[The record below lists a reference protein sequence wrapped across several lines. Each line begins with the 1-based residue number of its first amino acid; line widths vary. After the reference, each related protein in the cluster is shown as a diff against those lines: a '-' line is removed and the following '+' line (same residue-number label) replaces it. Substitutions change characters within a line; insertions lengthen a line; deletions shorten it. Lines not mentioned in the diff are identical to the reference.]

1 MRLYLDASAI
11 IYSVEGL
18 PGFQAG
24 VADWVQV
31 EAAAGL
37 LITSRLSLL
46 ECCGDRCARQTRPPS
61 RATRTS
67 SPAPTS

>member
-1 MRLYLDASAI
+1 LRLYLDANAI

-24 VADWVQV
+24 VSRWVRQV

-37 LITSRLSLL
+37 LITSRLSML
-46 ECCGDRCARQTRPPS
+46 ECRGRRLPDR
-61 RATRTS
+61 
-67 SPAPTS
+67 

>member
-1 MRLYLDASAI
+1 MRLYLDANAI

-24 VADWVQV
+24 VSRWVRQV

-37 LITSRLSLL
+37 LITSRLSML
-46 ECCGDRCARQTRPPS
+46 ECRGRRLPDR
-61 RATRTS
+61 
-67 SPAPTS
+67 